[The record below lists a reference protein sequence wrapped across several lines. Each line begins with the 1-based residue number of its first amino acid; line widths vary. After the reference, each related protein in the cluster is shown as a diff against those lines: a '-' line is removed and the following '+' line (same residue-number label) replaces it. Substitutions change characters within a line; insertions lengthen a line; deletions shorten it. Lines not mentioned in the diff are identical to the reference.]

1 MKERFF
7 MQEVQPEAFKTMVA
21 MDKYTTTTNISPL
34 HREMIKVRASQ
45 LNGCAYCLDKHAADA
60 RKLGETE
67 QRLLLLSAWRESPQ
81 FTEEERIILAMTEE
95 VTFISQQGLTAGT
108 YNKALACFG
117 LETTAQLLMHIIC
130 INAWNRIGIAT
141 HRIPGQHH
149 PTPVE

>member
-21 MDKYTTTTNISPL
+21 MDKYTTTTNVSPL

-60 RKLGETE
+60 RKQGETVE
-67 QRLLLLSAWRESPQ
+67 RQLLLSAWRESPQ
-81 FTEEERIILAMTEE
+81 FTEEERIILAMTDE
-95 VTFISQQGLTAGT
+95 VTFISQQGLTEDT

-117 LETTAQLLMHIIC
+117 METTAQLLMHIIC

-141 HRIPGQHH
+141 HRIPGQHY
-149 PTPVE
+149 PTTAK

>member
-1 MKERFF
+1 
-7 MQEVQPEAFKTMVA
+7 MQEVLPEAFKTMVA
-21 MDKYTTTTNISPL
+21 MDKYTTTTSVSPL

-60 RKLGETE
+60 RKLGETTE
-67 QRLLLLSAWRESPQ
+67 RQLLLSAWRESPQ
-81 FTEEERIILAMTEE
+81 FTEEERIILAMTDE
-95 VTFISQQGLTAGT
+95 VTFISQQGLTEET

-141 HRIPGQHH
+141 HRIPGHH
-149 PTPVE
+149 YPTSVQ